1 MRHLDKKKIQPK
13 IHERVHMNE
22 KDEDLDEKTNNL
34 RKSLGLPPLKS
45 SKVNQK
51 DCESVHEDE
60 NLSKGQL
67 ISECLL
73 NNLKFSKNHQK
84 I

>member
-1 MRHLDKKKIQPK
+1 MIKKIRPK
-13 IHERVHMNE
+13 IHERVHISDKN
-22 KDEDLDEKTNNL
+22 EDLDEKTDNL
-34 RKSLGLPPLKS
+34 RKSLGLPPLKGN
-45 SKVNQK
+45 KANQK

-67 ISECLL
+67 IL
-73 NNLKFSKNHQK
+73 NANFEVF